1 VTVLVLMYHRTPQA
15 TDQVYDVSLQ
25 TFKDH
30 VGAMRDA
37 GIAFVPFASLRSPA
51 KAAKRQV
58 CITFDDGDASNME
71 ALLHLHDLGI
81 ASTEFVVSEWSKASP
96 DHLSAKM
103 LAELPPLCAVASHC
117 ATHRAMTT
125 LSADE
130 ATWEL
135 TASRDYLE
143 QATGRQVREM
153 AFPGGD
159 MNSAVVALARKV
171 GYDLLGTSQPY
182 ARTNECVLI
191 PRIALK
197 RNQSAADLMA
207 LIDACDAYWAR
218 ERLMDN
224 ARATVTK
231 LVGRGA
237 YAALVTP
244 IKRALRGAH

>member
-1 VTVLVLMYHRTPQA
+1 MTVLVLMYHRKPPSA
-15 TDQVYDVSLQ
+15 EQVYDVSMQ

-30 VGAMRDA
+30 VSAMRDA
-37 GIAFVPFASLRSPA
+37 GVTFVPFASLTAPA

-81 ASTEFVVSEWSKASP
+81 ASIEFVVSEWSRTSP
-96 DHLSAKM
+96 GHLSAKM
-103 LAELPPLCAVASHC
+103 LADLPPLCAVASHC
-117 ATHRAMTT
+117 ATHRAMTA
-125 LSADE
+125 LSTED

-143 QATGRQVREM
+143 QATGRPVREM

-171 GYDLLGTSQPY
+171 GYNLLGTSQPY
-182 ARTNECVLI
+182 ARKNECVLI

-197 RNQSAADLMA
+197 RNQSAGDLMA
-207 LIDACDAYWAR
+207 LIDAGDAYWAR

-237 YAALVTP
+237 YAALVSP
-244 IKRALRGAH
+244 LKRALRGDN